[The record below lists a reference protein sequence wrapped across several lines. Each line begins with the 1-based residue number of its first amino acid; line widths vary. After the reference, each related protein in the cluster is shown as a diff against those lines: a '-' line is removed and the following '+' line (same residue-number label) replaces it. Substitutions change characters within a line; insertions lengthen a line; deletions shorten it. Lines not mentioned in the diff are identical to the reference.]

1 MGMKFSWDF
10 LGIPGNFPS
19 PKVGNGIFYL
29 FAFPFPK
36 MGMEYAIH
44 IHIPVPEN
52 GNGNCHFPFLFPK
65 SKSHSRSWLFE
76 HFHIC
81 TFSHLNICT
90 FVHFI
95 WTFEHFHICTFAPHC
110 FIFIFTS
117 LFIFKD
123 LSWGSSS
130 RAYMITSEKIQ
141 RHKKCKISFGGN

>member
-1 MGMKFSWDF
+1 MS
-10 LGIPGNFPS
+10 
-19 PKVGNGIFYL
+19 
-29 FAFPFPK
+29 
-36 MGMEYAIH
+36 GMEFFTL
-44 IHIPVPEN
+44 IPVPEN
-52 GNGNCHFPFLFPK
+52 GNGILWNFHSRSRSRKLDWNFPLGFPFPKNGNRICHFPFLFPK